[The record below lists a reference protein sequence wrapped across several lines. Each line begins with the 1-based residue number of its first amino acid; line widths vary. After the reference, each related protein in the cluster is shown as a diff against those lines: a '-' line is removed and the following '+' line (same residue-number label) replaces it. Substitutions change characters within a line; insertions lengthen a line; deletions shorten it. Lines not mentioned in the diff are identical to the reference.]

1 MPDDRRWTPVSLP
14 DAPPPVGAYSRAVRA
29 GDMLFVS
36 GQLPRDPATGELL
49 GDDIRSQ
56 SRAALANLER
66 VLNAAGGT
74 LEDVVSVS
82 AYLAG
87 IQHWNAFNEVYA
99 ETFSPPYP
107 TRTTV
112 SAELHGALV
121 EVSAVAWLGG

>member
-14 DAPPPVGAYSRAVRA
+14 DTPPPVGAYSRAVRA
-29 GDMLFVS
+29 GDLLFVS
-36 GQLPRDPATGELL
+36 GQLPRDPATGELM

-66 VLNAAGGT
+66 VLKAAGAG
-74 LEDVVSVS
+74 LDDVVSVS

-87 IQHWNAFNEVYA
+87 IQHWNTFNEVYG

-112 SAELHGALV
+112 AAELHGALV
-121 EVSAVAWLGG
+121 EISAVAYLGG

>member
-1 MPDDRRWTPVSLP
+1 MPDDRRWTPISLP
-14 DAPPPVGAYSRAVRA
+14 DAPPPIGAYSRAVRA
-29 GDMLFVS
+29 GDLLFVS
-36 GQLPRDPATGELL
+36 GQLPRDPATGELM

-66 VLNAAGGT
+66 VLKAGGAS

-82 AYLAG
+82 VYLAG

-99 ETFSPPYP
+99 ATFSPPYP

-121 EVSAVAWLGG
+121 EINAVAWLGE

>member
-1 MPDDRRWTPVSLP
+1 MPDHRRWTPVSLP
-14 DAPPPVGAYSRAVRA
+14 DTPPPVGAYSRAVRA
-29 GDMLFVS
+29 GDLLFVS
-36 GQLPRDPATGELL
+36 GQLPRDPATGELM

-66 VLNAAGGT
+66 VLKAAGAG
-74 LEDVVSVS
+74 LDDVVSVS

-87 IQHWNAFNEVYA
+87 IQHWNAFNEVYG

-112 SAELHGALV
+112 AAELHGALV
-121 EVSAVAWLGG
+121 EISAVAYLGG

>member
-1 MPDDRRWTPVSLP
+1 MPADRRWTPVSLP
-14 DAPPPVGAYSRAVRA
+14 DAPPPVGAYSRAIRA
-29 GDMLFVS
+29 GDLLFVS
-36 GQLPRDPATGELL
+36 GQLPRDPSTGQLM

-56 SRAALANLER
+56 SRAALGNLER
-66 VLNAAGGT
+66 VLNAAGAA
-74 LEDVVSVS
+74 LEDVVSVN

-99 ETFSPPYP
+99 EVFSPPYP

-121 EVSAVAWLGG
+121 EVAAVARLGW